1 MRTRKLVRT
10 RIRIRIPVM
19 HLGPT
24 HDMHDASHPHF
35 VLDTPPRSVLLF
47 MLVCGAGY
55 MVCCKYGSDIP
66 PLNI

>member
-1 MRTRKLVRT
+1 
-10 RIRIRIPVM
+10 M